1 MDARVGSE
9 ARARE
14 ILMGPALGLMS
25 RLALT
30 NQDYGAGN
38 LDGILYV
45 YLRLNCSLL
54 NGSSLDIGEVR
65 TLFSCH
71 WVFSFKGQ
79 SASLELHGCSRS
91 VSRWY
96 YYR

>member
-38 LDGILYV
+38 LDGNFI
-45 YLRLNCSLL
+45 RLSKTQ
-54 NGSSLDIGEVR
+54 IQFAEW
-65 TLFSCH
+65 LFT
-71 WVFSFKGQ
+71 
-79 SASLELHGCSRS
+79 
-91 VSRWY
+91 
-96 YYR
+96 